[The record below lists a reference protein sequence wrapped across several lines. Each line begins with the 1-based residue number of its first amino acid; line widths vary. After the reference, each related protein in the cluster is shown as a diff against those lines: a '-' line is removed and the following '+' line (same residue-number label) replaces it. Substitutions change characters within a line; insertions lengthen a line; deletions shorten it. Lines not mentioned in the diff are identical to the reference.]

1 MFLISMSYLEIYN
14 EEVKDLLTGESN
26 MKIRESEVRFLDVTF
41 WSWQLRH
48 RATMFIIFRHKKCS
62 FTPVTPPFR
71 YDLYRILNF
80 LWHDYSRRDLSMW
93 RTVDSSLLRSLMMC
107 LE

>member
-41 WSWQLRH
+41 WSEQLRH
-48 RATMFIIFRHKKCS
+48 RAVMFIIFRHKKVVL
-62 FTPVTPPFR
+62 P
-71 YDLYRILNF
+71 L
-80 LWHDYSRRDLSMW
+80 
-93 RTVDSSLLRSLMMC
+93 SLLLFAMIFIESLIFYGMIILGGIYLC
-107 LE
+107 GELWTAAC